1 MLSVSPQS
9 NPVKFGYIDHG
20 VDGDTM
26 LMPAQG
32 HFAVEKQSPC
42 PTQSMPSVTCYHLP
56 PKSIDWGMKRAFCQ
70 EVFQSG
76 GDSVSK
82 DRGWGGTDV
91 VCTQVWR
98 LFCLSIEPR

>member
-1 MLSVSPQS
+1 MLLSSPQS

-32 HFAVEKQSPC
+32 HFAVEKQSPVQLQSPC
-42 PTQSMPSVTCYHLP
+42 PQSLAIICLLRAL
-56 PKSIDWGMKRAFCQ
+56 IGMGRGLLAKKWRWPR
-70 EVFQSG
+70 

-82 DRGWGGTDV
+82 DRVVALDV
-91 VCTQVWR
+91 VCVHK
-98 LFCLSIEPR
+98 CGDCSA